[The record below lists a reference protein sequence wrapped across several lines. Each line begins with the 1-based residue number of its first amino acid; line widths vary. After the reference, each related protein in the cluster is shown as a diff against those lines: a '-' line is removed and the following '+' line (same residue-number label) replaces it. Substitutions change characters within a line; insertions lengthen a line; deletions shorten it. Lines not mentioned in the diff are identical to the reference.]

1 MTEGG
6 GGSGGRRRGG
16 GGGRGG
22 DGEGSP
28 PAAPAVLASKEHGS
42 GHADPQDRKA
52 HGPPFGSPGWMG
64 EMAPA
69 GWMRAHPYPLP
80 PFSSPSSLHLCHTKI
95 TCQAFTMKS
104 SGTAAAWNSAT
115 ATGAHRRHSSCWSGV
130 QQSKHL
136 SSHGYTCSAI
146 TSQDTCRAVCPEAN
160 GKICMHTVSARHAPW

>member
-6 GGSGGRRRGG
+6 GGSGGRRWGG

-52 HGPPFGSPGWMG
+52 HGPPFGSPCCQARLGSDKPFRSPFGSPGWMG

-80 PFSSPSSLHLCHTKI
+80 PFFPPSLSHHNHLPGVHSEVFQNCRRLELHHQEPPL
-95 TCQAFTMKS
+95 
-104 SGTAAAWNSAT
+104 
-115 ATGAHRRHSSCWSGV
+115 
-130 QQSKHL
+130 QQSKYL
-136 SSHGYTCSAI
+136 FSHGYT
-146 TSQDTCRAVCPEAN
+146 
-160 GKICMHTVSARHAPW
+160 